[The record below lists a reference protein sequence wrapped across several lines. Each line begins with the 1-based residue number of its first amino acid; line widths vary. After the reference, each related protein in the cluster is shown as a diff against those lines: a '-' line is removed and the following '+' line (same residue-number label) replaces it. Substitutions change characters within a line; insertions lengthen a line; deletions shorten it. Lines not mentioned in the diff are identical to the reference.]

1 MGFRLVGL
9 HVISDVLIA
18 RLETLAM
25 AISPSFTRFR
35 NRGVRYESLMC
46 RETWLAAF
54 ARLSTGILL
63 KSITRRL

>member
-1 MGFRLVGL
+1 MIAARPDVPVIFATGYRLDIAQL
-9 HVISDVLIA
+9 HKVQEPGS
-18 RLETLAM
+18 
-25 AISPSFTRFR
+25 
-35 NRGVRYESLMC
+35 GGYESLMC

>member
-1 MGFRLVGL
+1 
-9 HVISDVLIA
+9 
-18 RLETLAM
+18 
-25 AISPSFTRFR
+25 
-35 NRGVRYESLMC
+35 VRYESLMC